1 MKAYFP
7 IEVWHMN
14 VQINIYLVHFL
25 WAYSYR
31 FTFIYLADTIIQH
44 NW

>member
-1 MKAYFP
+1 MEAYFP
-7 IEVWHMN
+7 IEVWHECAN
-14 VQINIYLVHFL
+14 QHLFSQFL

-31 FTFIYLADTIIQH
+31 FAFIYLADTIIQH